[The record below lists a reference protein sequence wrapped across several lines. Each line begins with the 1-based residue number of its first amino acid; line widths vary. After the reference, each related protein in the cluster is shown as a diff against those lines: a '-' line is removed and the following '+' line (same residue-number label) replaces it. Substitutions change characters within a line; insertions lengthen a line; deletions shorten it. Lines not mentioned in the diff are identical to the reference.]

1 MTEKGESTKD
11 RGDGGTREKKQ
22 EENSKQGI
30 LFTEERA
37 RGKRVTFRG
46 VEKQESKSLSE
57 MIREAKEE
65 LHEEVRELRE
75 GWNAK
80 WESLEER
87 ERGIEITK

>member
-11 RGDGGTREKKQ
+11 RSDGGTREKKQ
-22 EENSKQGI
+22 EENNKQGI

-46 VEKQESKSLSE
+46 VEKQKSKSLSE

-65 LHEEVRELRE
+65 LRKEVRELRE

-87 ERGIEITK
+87 EREGQR